1 MLSNLEKLES
11 VVQEIV
17 TREELHNLESAK
29 GYIGLEPSGML
40 HIGTGLYWTNVI
52 NTAVN
57 TGMEFSIL
65 LADWHA
71 SINDKLGGDID
82 VIRKAADYMKHGF
95 LSLGLSEKVKFIYAT
110 DLVKDPDYWALLL
123 KVAKALTLPRVKR
136 ALPIMGRNEE
146 DADKDVSKLIYPLMQ
161 ATDIFY
167 MDLDVAM
174 GGMDQR
180 HVHMLARDIHKKI
193 KKKSFV
199 AIHGPLIS
207 SLKGGNRMDP
217 ANKMSKSKSDSA
229 IFIHDTPEMIR
240 EKIKSAYCPEKVVD
254 GNPVLQIYRNII
266 FNFYA
271 ETIEFQ
277 DINKQYGN
285 YNEMER
291 DYKEGII
298 HPVVLKNDLSER
310 LDKILEPS
318 RRYFNQRSD
327 LLKVVEGF
335 K

>member
-1 MLSNLEKLES
+1 MLRDLEKLES
-11 VVQEIV
+11 IVQEIV
-17 TREELHNLESAK
+17 TKEELNSLESAR
-29 GYIGLEPSGML
+29 GYVGFEPSGML

-52 NTAVN
+52 NSAVN
-57 TGMEFSIL
+57 SGIEMSIL

-71 SINDKLGGDID
+71 SINDKLGGDIEL
-82 VIRKAADYMKHGF
+82 IRKAAEYMKHGF
-95 LSLGLSEKVKFIYAT
+95 ESLGISDKVKFIYAT

-136 ALPIMGRNEE
+136 ALPIMGRNEA
-146 DADKDVSKLIYPLMQ
+146 DAEKDVSKLIYPLMQ

-167 MDLDVAM
+167 MDLDIAM

-193 KKKSFV
+193 KKKNFV

-229 IFIHDTPEMIR
+229 IFIHDSPELIR
-240 EKIKSAYCPEKVVD
+240 EKIKSAYCPEKVVE
-254 GNPVLQIYRNII
+254 GNPILQIYRNII

-271 ETIEFQ
+271 NTVELQE
-277 DINKQYGN
+277 INKQYIT
-285 YNEMER
+285 YKDLEM
-291 DYKEGII
+291 DYTNGII
-298 HPVVLKNDLSER
+298 HPSVLKNDLSER

-327 LLKVVEGF
+327 LLKVMEEF